1 MSDLKWNRLSLSS
14 PLPIMPHSALGF
26 FPPINQQSKDTF
38 KTVLNGMCT
47 HRLFWTSLALGD
59 TLEILWWLT
68 LRLLKHWRSVCNWI
82 HHWGDKPHQKQAA
95 ALSTTPAH
103 YSEQLTLLSL
113 SRGEG
118 EVLPASTWLQ
128 EQHQTRQ
135 YTKDRVHI
143 RGHNTDRQM
152 LCWRQSQGHKAS
164 VTRKSWRIALQSGIG
179 DNRNKIITT
188 ELVAR
193 TDFFHHLP
201 WSTKRE

>member
-1 MSDLKWNRLSLSS
+1 M
-14 PLPIMPHSALGF
+14 HTQAF
-26 FPPINQQSKDTF
+26 
-38 KTVLNGMCT
+38 LNISCFGRHT
-47 HRLFWTSLALGD
+47 GD
-59 TLEILWWLT
+59 LWWLT
-68 LRLLKHWRSVCNWI
+68 LRLLKHWRSVCNCI
-82 HHWGDKPHQKQAA
+82 PHWGDKPHQKQAA

-103 YSEQLTLLSL
+103 YCEQLTLLSL

-128 EQHQTRQ
+128 EQHQTSQ
-135 YTKDRVHI
+135 YTKDRAHI

-152 LCWRQSQGHKAS
+152 LCWRQSQGRKAS
-164 VTRKSWRIALQSGIG
+164 VTRKSWWIALQSGIG